1 MPVIIGNSTVLAYPC
16 GIRRV
21 AGIAVA
27 ISGAFCF
34 LQRTTVMKEN
44 RARCF
49 GDLKPRLKAFRFTL
63 LRFMLTS
70 SDARVRI
77 SNGS

>member
-16 GIRRV
+16 GKRRV

-44 RARCF
+44 RARCW
-49 GDLKPRLKAFRFTL
+49 
-63 LRFMLTS
+63 
-70 SDARVRI
+70 VI
-77 SNGS
+77 